1 MLHVLVSRPLGKL
14 PDWEPIREPMKITQ
28 PPSEPQMPRTSAAA
42 YVRMS
47 TEHQKYSTSN
57 QMDIIEEYAARRGM
71 DIIQIYSDEGKSGLR
86 VKGRDALTRMIGDV
100 TSGKAKFSSILVYD
114 ISRWGRFQDA
124 DESAHYEFMCRRQG
138 ISVHYC
144 AEMFENDGSMMANM
158 NKMMKRMMAGDYSRE
173 LSVKVFQGAC
183 RLIRM
188 GYKQGG
194 AAGYGLRRMLVDQ
207 AGNPKGILRMGE
219 HKSIQTDRVVLVP
232 GPDEEVAD
240 VRWIY
245 SAFIEEGLSESEIA
259 AILNTRGV
267 LTDYNR
273 AWNRATVHQILTNEK
288 YIGNNVY
295 HRTSFKLKSKHQN
308 NAPDQWVR
316 ADGSWQPIVDPEQFL
331 SAQKIIADRAR
342 IFTDEELLEKLRS
355 LLAENGRISG
365 ILIDETDDMPSSAAF
380 RHRFGSLVNAYSLIA
395 YTPST
400 DYSFLAQN
408 RSIRRLRPE
417 MVEMIISRLTETGAS
432 VRKRK
437 DDDLLLVNDELLV
450 SIVLCRHVTTA
461 RGSSRWL
468 IRLDWGLGPDL
479 TIAARLE
486 VGNAGIRDFYLLPM
500 IDMTAEKLGG
510 RIADEN
516 GVEMDAF
523 RFDDLSKFFRMAERT
538 LIHETI

>member
-1 MLHVLVSRPLGKL
+1 MDS
-14 PDWEPIREPMKITQ
+14 
-28 PPSEPQMPRTSAAA
+28 SSSPQAPEILRSNAAA

-57 QMDIIEEYAARRGM
+57 QMDIIEEFAARRAM

-100 TSGKAKFSSILVYD
+100 TSGRAKFSSILVYD

-188 GYKQGG
+188 GFKQGG
-194 AAGYGLRRMLVDQ
+194 TAGYGLRRMLVDQ
-207 AGNPKGILRMGE
+207 AGQPKGLLRMGE

-232 GPDEEVAD
+232 GPENEVAD

-245 SAFIEEGLSESEIA
+245 DAFTRENLSENEIA
-259 AILNTRGV
+259 TILNSRGI
-267 LTDYNR
+267 LTDYQR
-273 AWNRATVHQILTNEK
+273 AWNRSTVHQILTNEK

-295 HRTSFKLKSKHQN
+295 HRTSFKLKSKHVRN
-308 NAPDQWVR
+308 EPDQWVR
-316 ADGSWQPIVDPEQFL
+316 ADGMWPSIIDPELFCV
-331 SAQKIIADRAR
+331 AQKIIADRSR
-342 IFTDEELLEKLRS
+342 IFTDEELLDKLKFI
-355 LLAENGRISG
+355 LGAKGRISG
-365 ILIDETDDMPSSAAF
+365 ILIDEAEGIPSSAAF
-380 RHRFGSLVNAYSLIA
+380 RHRFGSLVNAYSLIG
-395 YTPST
+395 YTPAV
-400 DYSFLAQN
+400 DYSFIAENQA
-408 RSIRRLRPE
+408 IRRLRPE
-417 MVEMIISRLTETGAS
+417 MMSMVVSRLKEAGAS
-432 VRKRK
+432 VDLAG
-437 DDDLLLVNDELLV
+437 DDGLVLVNGELLV
-450 SIVLCRHVTTA
+450 SIILCRHVTTA

-486 VGNAGIRDFYLLPM
+486 AGNEEIRDFYLLPM
-500 IDMTAEKLGG
+500 IDMNADKLG
-510 RIADEN
+510 RRMADHN
-516 GVEMDAF
+516 CIEMDAY
-523 RFDDLSKFFRMAERT
+523 RCDDLSNFFRMAERT
-538 LIHETI
+538 LIQDIT